1 MSTFVFSLLLH
12 NLENVHSIGTTRHR
26 SRGVDDTPRTRFALS
41 YFFSILSLTLT
52 GGPWTGEEVPGES
65 YPTHH
70 NPFGSTSTTLSGP
83 VGKYLAT
90 KAAI

>member
-12 NLENVHSIGTTRHR
+12 NLENVHSIETMRHR
-26 SRGVDDTPRTRFALS
+26 SRGMDDTPCTHSALS
-41 YFFSILSLTLT
+41 YFFPILSLTLT
-52 GGPWTGEEVPGES
+52 GASWTGEEVPGKS

-83 VGKYLAT
+83 VGEYLAT